1 MKTKIVHV
9 TITKMHNRRIGL
21 AQLSDGSWYIKC
33 KSLCV
38 NLGTGHKF
46 RDENVM
52 KLTSEAM
59 NALMTMYTEIIMT
72 NVLHYNKEK

>member
-1 MKTKIVHV
+1 MKVKVVHGMV
-9 TITKMHNRRIGL
+9 TKMHNRRIGL
-21 AQLSDGSWYIKC
+21 AYLSDGSWYIKG

-46 RDENVM
+46 RDEYVLS
-52 KLTSEAM
+52 LTSEEM

-72 NVLHYNKEK
+72 NDSHYKKEK